1 MCARHANPFALYWS
15 MIIPQNVIE
24 IGTTAGLRAV
34 EVSAVILSVLS
45 GISVAAKKRMDLV
58 GTYAL
63 AVVTAFGGGT
73 VRDVLL
79 DRRPL
84 FWVTYWHYLVVALA
98 LCIIFVYSRSAYAWV
113 SRWERRFDIVDAIG
127 LGLFAL
133 SGAHLALELKMP
145 IFIATLYGVITA
157 SVGGILR
164 DVLSSEIPM
173 VFRGVGPLHAS
184 AVFIGAAAYV
194 ALLALGVPQFVAGLV
209 GFVLIVGLRL
219 ASIWLG
225 VTLPRPHWLRTLQ
238 RTGEFPTSGS

>member
-1 MCARHANPFALYWS
+1 MLS
-15 MIIPQNVIE
+15 QNVIE

-34 EVSAVILSVLS
+34 EISAVILSALS
-45 GISVAAKKRMDLV
+45 GIIVASKKRMDLV

-84 FWVTYWHYLVVALA
+84 FWVTYWHYLVVVLA
-98 LCIIFVYSRSAYAWV
+98 LCIVFVYSRRAYESASHWQ
-113 SRWERRFDIVDAIG
+113 RRFDIVDAIG

-133 SGAHLALELKMP
+133 SGVHIGLQHHMP
-145 IFIATLYGVITA
+145 LFVATIYGVITA

-164 DVLSSEIPM
+164 DVLSSEIPII
-173 VFRGVGPLHAS
+173 FRGVGALHAS
-184 AVFIGAAAYV
+184 AVFAGGFVYAG
-194 ALLALGVPQFVAGLV
+194 LTALGAPQLVAGTV
-209 GFVLIVGLRL
+209 GFASIVALRL

-225 VTLPRPHWLRTLQ
+225 FGLPKPHWLRALQ
-238 RTGEFPTSGS
+238 RTGEFPTSS